1 LAIFFPLITAA
12 VMSPLH
18 VTRLRRDAL
27 RLAVLALSLTIGMA
41 FACAA
46 ADSTTPHVDV
56 ATSPPAART
65 PAGLW
70 LASTNAPAML
80 QLAPAQLAAGGHV
93 SPAAVF
99 RASTVRLH
107 SLVGIAFDPTG
118 RMWVA
123 SQGDSVLL
131 AFSPLQL
138 DARGPRAIESVIR
151 ATGRSLSAP
160 VGIAFDARHRL
171 WVANFGNGTL
181 ARFDSAQLAASGAP
195 APSAVIRGL
204 ARPAA
209 LAFDEAGSL
218 WVSDLHA
225 ATIVSYDADQLETS
239 GSPAPRVKL
248 TGVRE
253 SLSAPSGLAFD
264 SDGDLWV
271 ANVGN
276 GTVVE
281 FEAAQ
286 LAKSGTIAPHVTLSE
301 ERTGLIGTPS
311 GLAFDDDGSLWVA
324 GLDGNVTAFTREQLL
339 ASGPT
344 APSVS
349 MTLDGH
355 GLLWGAAFWPRPSGL
370 PLN

>member
-1 LAIFFPLITAA
+1 
-12 VMSPLH
+12 MSLLH
-18 VTRLRRDAL
+18 ATRRRRDAL
-27 RLAVLALSLTIGMA
+27 RLALLALSFTIGMA

-46 ADSTTPHVDV
+46 ADSTQPRLDAVV
-56 ATSPPAART
+56 VVPPPART

-70 LASTNAPAML
+70 LASTDAPAML
-80 QLAPAQLAAGGHV
+80 RLTPAQLGAGGHV
-93 SPAAVF
+93 TPTAVVK
-99 RASTVRLH
+99 ATTVRIH
-107 SLVGIAFDPTG
+107 SLVGMAFDPSG

-123 SQGDSVLL
+123 SQGDSMLL
-131 AFSPLQL
+131 AYSPLQL
-138 DARGPRAIESVIR
+138 DARGPRAVESVIR
-151 ATGRSLSAP
+151 STGRSLSAP

-181 ARFDSAQLAASGAP
+181 ARFDPAQIATSGAP
-195 APSAVIRGL
+195 APAAVIGGL
-204 ARPAA
+204 NRPAA
-209 LAFDEAGSL
+209 LAFDAAGSL

-225 ATIVSYDADQLETS
+225 ATLVAYGTDQLEKS
-239 GSPAPRVKL
+239 GSPTPRVKL
-248 TGVRE
+248 AGAHR

-286 LAKSGTIAPHVTLSE
+286 LATSGTVAPRVTLSE
-301 ERTGLIGTPS
+301 ERGGLVGSPS

-324 GLDGNVTAFTREQLL
+324 GLDGNVTGFTHEQLL
-339 ASGPT
+339 ATGPT
-344 APSVS
+344 SPNVS

-355 GLLWGAAFWPRPSGL
+355 GLLWGAAFWPRPAGL